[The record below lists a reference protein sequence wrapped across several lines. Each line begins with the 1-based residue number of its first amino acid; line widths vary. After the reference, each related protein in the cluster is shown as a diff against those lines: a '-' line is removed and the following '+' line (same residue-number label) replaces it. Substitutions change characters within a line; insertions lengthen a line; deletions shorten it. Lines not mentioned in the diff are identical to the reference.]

1 MRLGGGGGTEM
12 CSSMGMMSIKP
23 QFFKRFEWPK
33 INRLRGKTPLALA
46 CHNAVLKPGFDF
58 GHIWDLSSP
67 KLLKTDDTFLDFDV
81 FSLME
86 EKKCPKNNICL

>member
-1 MRLGGGGGTEM
+1 M

-46 CHNAVLKPGFDF
+46 CNNAVLNAGFDF
-58 GHIWDLSSP
+58 GH
-67 KLLKTDDTFLDFDV
+67 
-81 FSLME
+81 M
-86 EKKCPKNNICL
+86 